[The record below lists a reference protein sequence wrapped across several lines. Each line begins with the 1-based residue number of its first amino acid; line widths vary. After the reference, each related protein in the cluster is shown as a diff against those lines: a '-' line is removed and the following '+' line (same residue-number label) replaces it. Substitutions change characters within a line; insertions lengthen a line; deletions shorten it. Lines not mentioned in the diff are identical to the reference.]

1 MKRFKHWLLK
11 DVCRLIKEAEE
22 NLSVNLY
29 LKDATSGELIEKK
42 KGFVNVPPPGTYI
55 KLEQLEGEYFR
66 VDNVV
71 FSELGFV
78 IDLYGF
84 VVPFPR

>member
-1 MKRFKHWLLK
+1 MKKIKHWLLK

-42 KGFVNVPPPGTYI
+42 EGFVNVPPPGAYI
-55 KLEQLEGEYFR
+55 KLERMEEEYFR